1 MHAVLFRGGLLWS
14 PADQVSPAP
23 AELLVVDGLIAA
35 IGSGI
40 AAPEGT
46 ERVDLADGTLL
57 PAFGDGHAH
66 PLQAGV
72 EGRFAAVRGDS
83 LAAIYAG
90 VASWAAAH
98 PEAEWIYGGGFDLAL
113 TPDGVFDAHWLDAV
127 VADRPVVL
135 RGVDYHT
142 LWCNSEALARSGLT
156 ASTPDPADGTIVRR
170 PDGTPCGT
178 LREWG
183 ATDPVFAAMPAPSP
197 DLQVEALRTATAAAA
212 AVGLT
217 WMQDAWVEPSE
228 VPAYLAALRTG
239 ALRVAINLAFRA
251 DPVRWRAQVPLF
263 SELRAEVTA
272 AALSPAAGSVAAGST
287 AAGGPGALTARTV
300 KFFVDGVIESGTA
313 SMLAPYLDCPHSSGM
328 PLWTRPELAAAVAA
342 FSTAGFQVHLHAIGD
357 AAVRDALDAIEQ
369 SAGVIAEQD
378 LRPVIAHLQVIDP
391 ADVARLGTL
400 GVIACFQPLWA
411 QPDPLQEVLT
421 IPRIGPERA
430 ALQYPIGSLLA
441 TGAPVSFG
449 SDWPVTD
456 LAPTEG
462 IATAV
467 TRQTP
472 AGSPAGG
479 WYPAE
484 RIDLR
489 SALTAYTAGVAYQAF
504 RPAGRLTTGSV
515 ADLVWL
521 GADLRTAGPAVLR
534 SAPVLGT
541 WAAGIRT
548 H

>member
-1 MHAVLFRGGLLWS
+1 MGSVLFRGGLVWS
-14 PADQVSPAP
+14 PADQPTAASG
-23 AELLVVDGLIAA
+23 ELLVVDGRIAA
-35 IGSGI
+35 VGL
-40 AAPEGT
+40 
-46 ERVDLADGTLL
+46 DLPVPVGAELVELAGGTLL

-72 EGRFAAVRGDS
+72 ERGFAPVRGAS
-83 LAAIYAG
+83 LASIYAG
-90 VASWAAAH
+90 VTDWAAEH

-113 TPDGVFDAHWLDAV
+113 TDDGVFDAYWLDAV
-127 VADRPVVL
+127 IADRPVVL
-135 RGVDYHT
+135 RAVDYHT

-156 ASTPDPADGTIVRR
+156 ALTPDPADGTIVRR
-170 PDGTPCGT
+170 ADGTPRGT

-183 ATDPVFAAMPAPSP
+183 ATGPVFAAMPA
-197 DLQVEALRTATAAAA
+197 LGQEIQIEALRTATASAA
-212 AVGLT
+212 AVGVT
-217 WMQDAWVEPSE
+217 WMQDAWVEPNE
-228 VPAYLAALRTG
+228 VPVYLSALRAG
-239 ALRVAINLAFRA
+239 ALSVGVNLAFRA
-251 DPVRWRAQVPLF
+251 EPTDWRSQVPLF
-263 SELRAEVTA
+263 SGLRAEV
-272 AALSPAAGSVAAGST
+272 SAAGSPPAGR
-287 AAGGPGALTARTV
+287 PGRVTARTI

-328 PLWTRPELAAAVAA
+328 PLWTRPELDAAVAA
-342 FSTAGFQVHLHAIGD
+342 FSAAGFQVHLHAIGD

-369 SAGVIAEQD
+369 SADVIADGD

-391 ADVARLGTL
+391 VDLGRLATL

-421 IPRIGPERA
+421 VPRIGPERA
-430 ALQYPIGSLLA
+430 ARQYPIHSVLA
-441 TGAPVSFG
+441 SGAPVSFG

-456 LAPTEG
+456 LTPAEG

-472 AGSPAGG
+472 DGVPEGG
-479 WYPAE
+479 WYAEE

-489 SALTAYTAGVAYQAF
+489 SALAAYTAGVAYQAF
-504 RPAGRLTTGSV
+504 RNAGRLTVGAA

-521 GADLRTAGPAVLR
+521 GADLRTADPAVLR

-541 WAAGIRT
+541 WAAGVRT

>member
-1 MHAVLFRGGLLWS
+1 MAAVLFHGGLLWS
-14 PADQVSPAP
+14 PADQETAAP
-23 AELLVVDGLIAA
+23 GDVLVVDGVIAA
-35 IGSGI
+35 IGTGI
-40 AAPEGT
+40 PIPRGAEL
-46 ERVDLADGTLL
+46 VDLVGGTLL

-72 EGRFAAVRGDS
+72 ESHFAPVRGDS

-90 VASWAAAH
+90 VTAWAQAH

-183 ATDPVFAAMPAPSP
+183 ATDPVFAAMPAPGP
-197 DLQVEALRTATAAAA
+197 ELQVQALGTATAAAA

-217 WMQDAWVEPSE
+217 WMQDAWVEPAE
-228 VPAYLAALRTG
+228 VPVYLAAWRAG
-239 ALRVAINLAFRA
+239 ELRVAVNLAFRA
-251 DPVRWRAQVPLF
+251 DPAQWRAQVPSF
-263 SELRAEVTA
+263 SRLRSLVVE
-272 AALSPAAGSVAAGST
+272 AGST
-287 AAGGPGALTARTV
+287 AAALPGGVTARTV

-328 PLWTRPELAAAVAA
+328 PLWSRAELADAVAA
-342 FSTAGFQVHLHAIGD
+342 FSAAGFQVHLHAIGD
-357 AAVRDALDAIEQ
+357 AAVRDALDAVER
-369 SAGVIAEQD
+369 SAGVIAERD
-378 LRPVIAHLQVIDP
+378 LRPVMAHLQVIDP
-391 ADVARLGTL
+391 ADIGRLAKL

-430 ALQYPIGSLLA
+430 ALQYPIASLLA

-456 LAPTEG
+456 LTPAEG
-462 IATAV
+462 VATAV

-472 AGSPAGG
+472 DGLPEGG

-489 SALTAYTAGVAYQAF
+489 SALAAYTAGVAYQAF
-504 RPAGRLTTGSV
+504 RTAGRLTTGSV

-521 GADLRTAGPAVLR
+521 GADLRAADPAVLR

-541 WAAGIRT
+541 WAAGNRT